1 MDTIKIN
8 KGNALMVAHR
18 GVSKLEKENSMPA
31 FVAAGNRSYFG
42 VETDVHR
49 TADGKY
55 VVIHDGNTG
64 RVAPLDIEIEKSTYD
79 TIRGVMLND
88 IDGKCGRT
96 DLRIPSLDEYIRCCK
111 RYEKHCVLELKGA
124 HMDEDITN
132 IINII
137 NEAEYLDKVIFISFS
152 LDNLIRLRK
161 QLPDH
166 PAQWLTGEWK
176 EEFKNYLTDNNL
188 DLDIWYGSLDEET
201 VKWLHDNGK
210 KVNIWTCDDKDAAEK
225 YAAMGVDYITSNIL
239 E

>member
-18 GVSKLEKENSMPA
+18 GVSKLEKEKSMPA

-111 RYEKHCVLELKGA
+111 RYEKYCVLELKGA

-225 YAAMGVDYITSNIL
+225 YVAMGVDYITSNIL